1 MAEPMTMTE
10 ASDFFYSKFPKDV
23 ARARLRAYEKD
34 REFMRRDL
42 ERDRKVIERYTEMA
56 LKRGHQFAD
65 KFLSLYLDYL
75 DPSKVRA
82 EQARL
87 ERKYEQDI
95 KNYEKQRDDLVARR
109 KKLGQLSPAEER
121 LLKAAEEGLQQNPSE
136 WISKMYGGGIKG
148 QEEVGAFAGTDSPG
162 IYKGL
167 ERAAGVDGFFAAH
180 FDELGLSPEELYRL
194 YHTNPLGFEEKVD
207 EALDEAAGL
216 RDDLKEVATQAG
228 RDTVLDYIQRDFND
242 AYKAYIKNDVIADMT
257 DKEIDHIN
265 EQLAMFKEGGSIADM
280 AKAIATS
287 EAWGQTVA
295 AAAEFFGGDFDAA
308 EKYLRDALVGADV
321 PMPEQVAQAQ
331 ALSGQDPQ
339 GLPEAMMTREGM
351 EAYVN
356 RAMVSAMN
364 DRADPSASMIAGFFN
379 DLNRYPQD
387 SAFRLWREMNGIVSD
402 APPSLAEAQRYRR
415 QVDRTGSNWYR
426 AKRTGDV
433 REVTVV
439 DERYA
444 IPTNTAGVMAF
455 TDGERY
461 LTGDDLEALA
471 AQHLKDARFVEV
483 DISDPEVRERVFA
496 SVADK
501 DMRDALQLVDA
512 SKQLKDRAR
521 LVYDAE
527 EGRYAIL
534 ADDLTVVHAGQV
546 TNPGALLTDV
556 KDPRFAAPAGSAA
569 GFQANN
575 PKNLLSKEEFDALVS
590 TPEGEQATQLAA
602 YLPAKRAK
610 VPTKTFFGELTYL
623 PGQDEATFSFLT
635 TGPDGRK
642 QTRTYSVDQ
651 IESAEK
657 LAAGDDT
664 YARYLE
670 RTGAEDTPRARRQF
684 DRMFRPPLMG
694 HGRQYTKRDR
704 GSRRA
709 RVKAGDVTSEVEV
722 YESEDFAPAPVDAV
736 PDAPADGEAEKGPT
750 TGGGAGA
757 KKRGSGAGAKPGR
770 EGAALRGGAGAGTG
784 RGSGVGQPSAVP
796 TTGGGSEIPI
806 GGRFYHT
813 PDELQPKVTYPPFE
827 ETNPPLSDLEAAGML
842 EAHIPT
848 PPAPTSDA
856 EGYESGLDKTLAGI
870 TGTRGLPAEKV
881 PLRKALLGLAEGVKT
896 VFGST
901 ADAASAHSRALKAA
915 AEESEDEQKK
925 KEEEAAAAAAAA
937 SSSNS

>member
-56 LKRGHQFAD
+56 LKRGHHFAD

-75 DPSKVRA
+75 DPNKVRA

-87 ERKYEQDI
+87 ERKYEQDV
-95 KNYEKQRDDLVARR
+95 KNYEKQRDELVAAR
-109 KKLGQLSPAEER
+109 KKLGQLTPAEEK
-121 LLKAAEEGLQQNPSE
+121 LLAAAETGLQQNPSQ
-136 WISKMYGGGIKG
+136 WIAQMYGGGIKG
-148 QEEVGAFAGTDSPG
+148 QEGVGAFSGTDSPG
-162 IYKGL
+162 VY
-167 ERAAGVDGFFAAH
+167 RAMELASGGEGFFAEH
-180 FDELGLSPEELYRL
+180 FDELGLDPEELYRL
-194 YHTNPLGFEEKVD
+194 YHTYPTGFDAAVD
-207 EALDEAAGL
+207 EALAGAVGL
-216 RDDLKEVATQAG
+216 RDDLKDVATQAG
-228 RDTVLDYIQRDFND
+228 RDTMLDYIERDFGD

-257 DKEIDHIN
+257 DQELDFIN
-265 EQLAMFKEGGSIADM
+265 EQLAMFAEGGSLADM

-295 AAAEFFGGDFDAA
+295 AAAEFFGGDLEAA
-308 EKYLRDALVGADV
+308 EKYLRDALLGADV
-321 PMPEQVAQAQ
+321 PAPEQVAQAQ

-339 GLPEAMMTREGM
+339 GLSEAMMTREGM

-364 DRADPSASMIAGFFN
+364 DRVDPSASMIAGFFN
-379 DLNRYPQD
+379 DLDKYPQD

-402 APPSLAEAQRYRR
+402 APPSMAEAQRYRR

-444 IPTNTAGVMAF
+444 IPTDTAGVMAF

-461 LTGDDLEALA
+461 LTGDELEALA

-501 DMRDALQLVDA
+501 DMREALQLVNA
-512 SKQLKDRAR
+512 SEKLKDRAR
-521 LVYDAE
+521 LVYDGK

-546 TNPGALLTDV
+546 TNPGALLNDV
-556 KDPRFAAPAGSAA
+556 KDPRFASPAGSAA
-569 GFQANN
+569 GFQANKPEN
-575 PKNLLSKEEFDALVS
+575 RLSLDEFEALIA

-610 VPTKTFFGELTYL
+610 VPTKTFFGELTFL

-642 QTRTYSVDQ
+642 QTRTYTVDQ
-651 IESAEK
+651 IERAEK
-657 LAAGDDT
+657 LEAGDDT

-670 RTGAEDTPRARRQF
+670 RTGAEDSPRARRQF

-694 HGRQYTKRDR
+694 RGRQYSKRDR

-722 YESEDFAPAPVDAV
+722 YDSEDFAPVPTDAA
-736 PDAPADGEAEKGPT
+736 PDAGAGDGGEKGPEAGDGAAAKQPSKS
-750 TGGGAGA
+750 GGGVT
-757 KKRGSGAGAKPGR
+757 PGR
-770 EGAALRGGAGAGTG
+770 EGAALRAGAGSG
-784 RGSGVGQPSAVP
+784 ASAGVSELPPLMRDFASGVAPYGPAV
-796 TTGGGSEIPI
+796 GD
-806 GGRFYHT
+806 
-813 PDELQPKVTYPPFE
+813 PDRVVPDTDVNVNAL
-827 ETNPPLSDLEAAGML
+827 
-842 EAHIPT
+842 
-848 PPAPTSDA
+848 TSDVLDLFPA
-856 EGYESGLDKTLAGI
+856 KDADEPVSGYRFTAGEDAPAVRSYLDKVDSESVSGN
-870 TGTRGLPAEKV
+870 RYS
-881 PLRKALLGLAEGVKT
+881 KALTAPAATAPPVATAE
-896 VFGST
+896 
-901 ADAASAHSRALKAA
+901 DEDD
-915 AEESEDEQKK
+915 EEDSEDRRKMRPLEW
-925 KEEEAAAAAAAA
+925 
-937 SSSNS
+937 SPDY